1 MSMQYPI
8 RTARLYIEP
17 FQAGDGDALYG
28 MERDPEVKRYAGG
41 TLTREQTEKML
52 HKFIATVREAG
63 YGPLAIKLR
72 HSGEDGGEHG
82 GEIIGLC
89 GFYATTE
96 AGEAEIFYGLA
107 REAWGKGY
115 ATEAGRALIKAGIE
129 QLGLKRIIAPV
140 NPENQRSMRVLEKI
154 GMTFSH
160 VTTSLGQY
168 ETAHLYVLGAA
179 YEGQT
184 AEE

>member
-1 MSMQYPI
+1 MKIQYPI
-8 RTARLYIEP
+8 RTARLCIEP
-17 FQAGDGDALYG
+17 FRAGDGDALYV

-52 HKFIATVREAG
+52 HKSIATVRDTG
-63 YGPLAIKLR
+63 FGPLAIKLCG
-72 HSGEDGGEHG
+72 SDETGGEEA

-107 REAWGKGY
+107 RGAWGQGY
-115 ATEAGRALIKAGIE
+115 ATEAGKALVKAGFE
-129 QLGLKRIIAPV
+129 QLGLRRIIAPV
-140 NPENQRSMRVLEKI
+140 HPENQRSMRVLEKI

-160 VTTSLGQY
+160 VTSTGQY
-168 ETAHLYVLGAA
+168 ETAHLYIL
-179 YEGQT
+179 E
-184 AEE
+184 AES